1 MAAEKEKLP
10 LQGKG
15 QHMNCNI
22 QFYNA
27 DDISRMLGIS
37 KSHSYR
43 LIREMSSQLK
53 AKGYLTISGKISK
66 TYFNERIY
74 GGINNAGI

>member
-1 MAAEKEKLP
+1 
-10 LQGKG
+10 
-15 QHMNCNI
+15 MNCNT